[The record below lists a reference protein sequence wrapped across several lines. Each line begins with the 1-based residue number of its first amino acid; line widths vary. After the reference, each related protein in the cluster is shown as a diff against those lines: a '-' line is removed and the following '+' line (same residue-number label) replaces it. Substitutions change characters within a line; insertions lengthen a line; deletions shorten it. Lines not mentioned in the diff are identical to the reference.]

1 MPTACLP
8 PPDSRELAAA
18 RRPGD
23 GGVDSREAQPAVG
36 SAEMGEEIFT
46 WVTVKV
52 NLGIVAIWRLQR
64 IATKKLEK
72 DLLA

>member
-18 RRPGD
+18 RRPGE

-46 WVTVKV
+46 WV
-52 NLGIVAIWRLQR
+52 AWHWC
-64 IATKKLEK
+64 
-72 DLLA
+72 